1 MWIVSQANM
10 IQNVNYDCF
19 CFLCLFHSK
28 MILACS
34 RNPRP
39 PHNPRKPTKSLPLPR
54 SQANKNQGEDC
65 SVMKTRKKG
74 EGCLVLLLQSHS
86 LKLKWSQDRQQ
97 KRRSACSMMMN
108 RMKKMISLLLQQLPR
123 QTGNEAVKWICWRS
137 KITAYELWNRCLFF
151 RRTACQFSH
160 THRLLPLL
168 LCFETSVVFFAVARV
183 LISVC
188 WLFSVTAKKEPSK
201 EEPKEKVK
209 VRKLVTFRVN
219 RSQNFRVVSA
229 AGIIATLRCTE
240 SNGRQIH
247 VTVHVC

>member
-1 MWIVSQANM
+1 MNFETV
-10 IQNVNYDCF
+10 V
-19 CFLCLFHSK
+19 CFLEGQLVNF
-28 MILACS
+28 
-34 RNPRP
+34 
-39 PHNPRKPTKSLPLPR
+39 PTLI
-54 SQANKNQGEDC
+54 DC
-65 SVMKTRKKG
+65 YPFCCV
-74 EGCLVLLLQSHS
+74 
-86 LKLKWSQDRQQ
+86 
-97 KRRSACSMMMN
+97 
-108 RMKKMISLLLQQLPR
+108 
-123 QTGNEAVKWICWRS
+123 
-137 KITAYELWNRCLFF
+137 
-151 RRTACQFSH
+151 
-160 THRLLPLL
+160 
-168 LCFETSVVFFAVARV
+168 FETSVVFFAVARV